1 MELKTINIS
10 DILANFY
17 QPRTKFDRESIK
29 ELSESIL
36 SNGLI
41 NPITI
46 TPDKKRKGKYMIVS
60 GERRWQAHK
69 VAGIKT
75 IPCVVKTYSTDGQ
88 FMVESLIEN
97 LHREDL
103 TPEETGRFLVKIKKE
118 MGFATDKQL
127 ADFIK
132 LDQRRVGE
140 FLRFTENTS
149 EKIKKAV
156 REGKLGYSVV
166 TSSLLQ
172 LDKKQQDNF
181 ADMAL
186 KSKEGIEEKFVRES
200 VKEIKREERPEPI
213 QYEET
218 INDYVDE
225 ALSNLHNFKYAVDKM
240 KKANLPDLSKS
251 KADKAITTAGLHLK
265 QFIYFVNTLRQRGA
279 KPDKTILS
287 LIRANGKN

>member
-1 MELKTINIS
+1 MELKTINVS

-17 QPRTKFDRESIK
+17 QPRTKFDREGIK

-69 VAGIKT
+69 IANIKT
-75 IPCVVKTYSTDGQ
+75 IPAVVKTYSTDGQ

-97 LHREDL
+97 IHREDL
-103 TPEETGRFLVKIKKE
+103 TGQEKGKFAQRIMKE
-118 MGFATDKQL
+118 
-127 ADFIK
+127 
-132 LDQRRVGE
+132 
-140 FLRFTENTS
+140 
-149 EKIKKAV
+149 
-156 REGKLGYSVV
+156 
-166 TSSLLQ
+166 
-172 LDKKQQDNF
+172 
-181 ADMAL
+181 
-186 KSKEGIEEKFVRES
+186 EGISNENELAKRLSLHKETIYAWFD
-200 VKEIKREERPEPI
+200 EIKVRKEFKSLGPRLNELSSSTIRETRHLPEPQREQLLKEAIKEDFGSREMRKRVSEIKSGERPEPI

-279 KPDKTILS
+279 KPDKMILS
-287 LIRANGKN
+287 LIRANNGNH